1 MRKKPPAVKP
11 LKAVLRA
18 KSGSDNALAEILKS
32 LDEATL
38 ARVRESLRAD
48 LEFDG
53 EYFDEDDPVEMFE
66 AFLTKLALFA
76 DEAPDDED
84 EELLDDMVLA
94 LTQISIDDNGGDPQA
109 RGARAAIY
117 EKLEEAL
124 AAGRLDAPGLVLIA
138 KIFSDSGWRV
148 PDSLKAS
155 VVETLE
161 SAGPPAE
168 GASASDIKS
177 SLAEITEA
185 AEGDAF
191 AAYDALN
198 SVLAAFPSE
207 AAARM
212 VGALGEDRAPLVLHT
227 LAGFAM
233 HRDGMIANAA
243 IGELKRAASAGP
255 VESALVER
263 LVRMRPWLPAD
274 RQGLL
279 DEAIRALRGQARP
292 PLEIER
298 PKAAKCFVLA
308 CDGSGANGALAS
320 LKASDGW
327 RFVAALARPSGV
339 EEVLSLEGV
348 SKGQVD
354 ATVRDMRANVMAAQ
368 TDVAGVSQYLQFAL
382 GENLASKTPPPFR
395 LIAFVENLG
404 LGPVAP
410 RVLTPTDLIEA
421 LLDDLP
427 ANEKDAAAL
436 ARAQGAAAGGAL
448 DSQWF
453 EAGEPI
459 ERLLGPIRGVKA
471 RAKTVLSVYLPERR
485 DFWLRACALTA
496 FVLNMDRKTYGALGK
511 SLALVG
517 RELANGAPMEK
528 IPLMRQIAEMTVRAY
543 QSRF

>member
-1 MRKKPPAVKP
+1 
-11 LKAVLRA
+11 
-18 KSGSDNALAEILKS
+18 
-32 LDEATL
+32 
-38 ARVRESLRAD
+38 
-48 LEFDG
+48 
-53 EYFDEDDPVEMFE
+53 
-66 AFLTKLALFA
+66 
-76 DEAPDDED
+76 
-84 EELLDDMVLA
+84 
-94 LTQISIDDNGGDPQA
+94 
-109 RGARAAIY
+109 
-117 EKLEEAL
+117 
-124 AAGRLDAPGLVLIA
+124 
-138 KIFSDSGWRV
+138 
-148 PDSLKAS
+148 
-155 VVETLE
+155 
-161 SAGPPAE
+161 
-168 GASASDIKS
+168 
-177 SLAEITEA
+177 
-185 AEGDAF
+185 
-191 AAYDALN
+191 
-198 SVLAAFPSE
+198 
-207 AAARM
+207 
-212 VGALGEDRAPLVLHT
+212 
-227 LAGFAM
+227 M

-243 IGELKRAASAGP
+243 IAELKRASASG

-279 DEAIRALRGQARP
+279 DEAIRALRAQARP

-348 SKGQVD
+348 SKGHVD

-368 TDVAGVSQYLQFAL
+368 TDVAGVAQYLQFAL
-382 GENLASKTPPPFR
+382 GENVISKTPPPFR

-427 ANEKDAAAL
+427 ANEKDTAAV
-436 ARAQGAAAGGAL
+436 ARAQTAVAAGAL

-453 EAGEPI
+453 EAGESI
-459 ERLLGPIRGVKA
+459 ERLLGPIRGAKA

-485 DFWLRACALTA
+485 DFWLRACALTG

-517 RELANGAPMEK
+517 REIASGAPMER
-528 IPLMRQIAEMTVRAY
+528 IPLMRQIAEMSVRAY

>member
-1 MRKKPPAVKP
+1 LRKKPPAAKP
-11 LKAVLRA
+11 IKAVSRA
-18 KSGSDNALAEILKS
+18 KSGPDQALAEILKS

-38 ARVRESLRAD
+38 ARVRESLRSEF
-48 LEFDG
+48 EFDDDQ
-53 EYFDEDDPVEMFE
+53 FDDDDPVEMFE
-66 AFLTKLALFA
+66 TFLNKLTQSSEERI
-76 DEAPDDED
+76 DDDDDESLD
-84 EELLDDMVLA
+84 EMVLS
-94 LTQISIDDNGGDPQA
+94 LTQISIDDNGGDPEA

-124 AAGRLDAPGLVLIA
+124 ADGRLDAPSLVLIA
-138 KIFSDSGWRV
+138 KIFNDSGWRV
-148 PDSLKAS
+148 PESLKSS
-155 VVETLE
+155 VIESLE
-161 SAGPPAE
+161 SAGPPVE
-168 GASASDIKS
+168 GVGASDIKS
-177 SLAEITEA
+177 SLAEIAEA
-185 AEGDAF
+185 AEGDPF

-212 VGALGEDRAPLVLHT
+212 VGALGEERAPLVLQT

-243 IGELKRAASAGP
+243 IAELKRASASG

-274 RQGLL
+274 RQGVL
-279 DEAIRALRGQARP
+279 DEAIRALRSQAHA

-298 PKAAKCFVLA
+298 PKATKCFVLA

-348 SKGQVD
+348 SKGHVD

-368 TDVAGVSQYLQFAL
+368 TDVAGIAQYLQFAL
-382 GENLASKTPPPFR
+382 GENIISKTPPPFR
-395 LIAFVENLG
+395 LIGFVENLG

-410 RVLTPTDLIEA
+410 RVLTPSDLIEA
-421 LLDDLP
+421 MLDDLP
-427 ANEKDAAAL
+427 ANEKDAAAV
-436 ARAQGAAAGGAL
+436 ARAQTAVAAGAL

-459 ERLLGPIRGVKA
+459 ERLLGPIRGAKA

-485 DFWLRACALTA
+485 DFWLRACALTG

-517 RELANGAPMEK
+517 REIASGAPMER
-528 IPLMRQIAEMTVRAY
+528 IPLMRQIAEMSVRAY

>member
-1 MRKKPPAVKP
+1 LRKKPPAGKP
-11 LKAVLRA
+11 LKAAPRA
-18 KSGSDNALAEILKS
+18 KSGSDQALAEVLKS

-48 LEFDG
+48 LDFDDDQ
-53 EYFDEDDPVEMFE
+53 FDEDDPVEMFD
-66 AFLTKLALFA
+66 AFLDKLAQFA
-76 DEAPDDED
+76 DEAPDED
-84 EELLDDMVLA
+84 GEDSLDDMMLA
-94 LTQISIDDNGGDPQA
+94 LTQLSIDDNGGDPQA
-109 RGARAAIY
+109 RAARAAIY

-124 AAGRLDAPGLVLIA
+124 AAERLDAPGLVLVA
-138 KIFSDSGWRV
+138 KILNDSGWRV
-148 PDSLKAS
+148 PESLKAS
-155 VVETLE
+155 VIETLE

-168 GASASDIKS
+168 GVGASDIKS
-177 SLAEITEA
+177 SLAEIAEG

-212 VGALGEDRAPLVLHT
+212 VGALGEERAPLVLHT

-233 HRDGMIANAA
+233 HRDGAIANAA
-243 IGELKRAASAGP
+243 ITELKRTASAGR

-279 DEAIRALRGQARP
+279 DDAIRALRAQAHP

-348 SKGQVD
+348 PKAQVD

-368 TDVAGVSQYLQFAL
+368 TDVAGVSKYLQFAL
-382 GENLASKTPPPFR
+382 GENVVSKTPPPFR

-410 RVLTPTDLIEA
+410 RVLSPSDLIEA
-421 LLDDLP
+421 VLDGLP
-427 ANEKDAAAL
+427 AYEKDAAAV
-436 ARAQGAAAGGAL
+436 ARAHDAAAGGAL

-453 EAGEPI
+453 EAGESV

-517 RELANGAPMEK
+517 RELASGTPMEK
-528 IPLMRQIAEMTVRAY
+528 IPLMRQIAEITVRAY